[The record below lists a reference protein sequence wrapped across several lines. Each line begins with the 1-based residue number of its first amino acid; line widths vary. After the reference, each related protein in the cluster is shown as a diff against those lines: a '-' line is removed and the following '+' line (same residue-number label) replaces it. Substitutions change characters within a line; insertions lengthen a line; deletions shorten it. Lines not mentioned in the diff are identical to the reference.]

1 MESLS
6 PEEENIRKDIR
17 NLFRLNKEQNDIAVE
32 GIINLFRRKK
42 EIIGIKDIILK
53 NIKNRFEYKKRR
65 KLS

>member
-17 NLFRLNKEQNDIAVE
+17 NLFRLNKEQNGIAVE

-42 EIIGIKDIILK
+42 EIIEIKDIILK

>member
-32 GIINLFRRKK
+32 CIINLFRRKK